1 MKTFINEN
9 GNQFSYDESETQTVM
24 DKTSGNV
31 VVFSNDDVIR
41 FITETGL
48 WDGYH
53 RPFQILSIKKWIQY
67 MKMTSP
73 MSDRIKQFTTVDGSK
88 FKTDYEIATG
98 IREALDNNSNLNV
111 LTH

>member
-9 GNQFSYDESETQTVM
+9 GNEFHYNESETQAIT
-24 DKTSGNV
+24 DKSGNV

-41 FITETGL
+41 FITESGL

-53 RPFQILSIKKWIQY
+53 RPFQILSMKKWIQY
-67 MKMTSP
+67 MKMIACL
-73 MSDRIKQFTTVDGSK
+73 DNGIKQFTTVDGSK
-88 FKTDYEIATG
+88 FKTDYEIATE
-98 IREALDNNSNLNV
+98 IREALDSHSNLTTL